1 MNAVKPTWPPSLLG
15 RNVRQSHPEF
25 VAKMEALAMQN
36 QTRPLDKNSAV
47 TLREVSPDNL
57 RAVCWLDVAP
67 SQDGLVAPNAFSIAQ
82 AHFHQEAWF
91 RAVYADETPVGF
103 VMLEDPQQVTSGAPK
118 LHHGESYI
126 ALWRFMIDTRYQ
138 KYGYGAQAI
147 KLLLTHAKS
156 RGAKIMLLSFV
167 PKENNP
173 ELFYA
178 RMGFARNGEMDDDEV
193 VMTQRLD
200 GK

>member
-1 MNAVKPTWPPSLLG
+1 
-15 RNVRQSHPEF
+15 
-25 VAKMEALAMQN
+25 MQN
-36 QTRPLDKNSAV
+36 QTRPLDKNSKV
-47 TLREVSPDNL
+47 TLREITPETV
-57 RAVCWLDVAP
+57 RAICWLDVSP

-82 AHFHQEAWF
+82 AHFYPDAWF

-103 VMLEDPQQVTSGAPK
+103 VMLEDPHQVANATQK
-118 LHHGESYI
+118 LHHGETYI
-126 ALWRFMIDTRYQ
+126 GLWRFMIDTRYQ

>member
-1 MNAVKPTWPPSLLG
+1 
-15 RNVRQSHPEF
+15 
-25 VAKMEALAMQN
+25 MQN
-36 QTRPLDKNSAV
+36 QTRPLDKNSKV
-47 TLREVSPDNL
+47 TLREITPETV
-57 RAVCWLDVAP
+57 RAICWLDVSP

-82 AHFHQEAWF
+82 AHFYPDAWF

-103 VMLEDPQQVTSGAPK
+103 VMLEDPHQVASTPPK
-118 LHHGESYI
+118 LHHGENYI
-126 ALWRFMIDTRYQ
+126 GLWRFMIDTRYQ
-138 KYGYGAQAI
+138 KFGYGAQAI
-147 KLLLTHAKS
+147 RLLLIHAKT

-167 PKENNP
+167 PQENNP